1 MWCSA
6 VDEPISPRYLP
17 LIKWTNKE
25 GSTSRLRLYK
35 EMAPHWKDVADLLEL
50 DTKIIGVN
58 NRHDIRECIRA
69 AMEEWMSAGPNTTTY
84 PCTWKGLC
92 ELLDDV
98 GLGKASK
105 DLQEACS
112 SQH

>member
-1 MWCSA
+1 MWCA
-6 VDEPISPRYLP
+6 AADEPINSRHLQ

-25 GSTSRLRLYK
+25 GSTSHLRLYD
-35 EMAPHWKDVADLLEL
+35 EMAPRWKDVADLLKL
-50 DTKIIGVN
+50 NTKIIGVN
-58 NRHDIRECIRA
+58 RQGDVRECIREV
-69 AMEEWMSAGPNTTTY
+69 MEEWMSAGPNMTTY

-112 SQH
+112 LQH

>member
-6 VDEPISPRYLP
+6 GDEPINSQHLQ

-25 GSTSRLRLYK
+25 GSTSCLRLYD
-35 EMAPHWKDVADLLEL
+35 EMAPNWKDVADLLKL
-50 DTKIIGVN
+50 NTKIIGVN
-58 NRHDIRECIRA
+58 HRHDI
-69 AMEEWMSAGPNTTTY
+69 MSAGPNTTTY

-98 GLGKASK
+98 GFGKASK

-112 SQH
+112 SQYCET

>member
-1 MWCSA
+1 
-6 VDEPISPRYLP
+6 
-17 LIKWTNKE
+17 
-25 GSTSRLRLYK
+25 
-35 EMAPHWKDVADLLEL
+35 MAPRWKDVADLLKL
-50 DTKIIGVN
+50 STKIIGVN
-58 NRHDIRECIRA
+58 YRHDIRECIRA
-69 AMEEWMSAGPNTTTY
+69 VMEEWMSAGPNTTTY

-112 SQH
+112 LQH